1 MDDKYLR
8 RHREELN
15 ASSAVVTPIC
25 IVVDTSHSM
34 VDGKFVDSQ
43 GRTRMERLNDG
54 IQQFLDEI
62 KKDDLL
68 ADSVEIAIVTFNTE
82 AGTALAFSTIENIQG
97 VTIAGGSTAG
107 DTPKGV
113 EAALDLLENEKNFL
127 KSNGKKYNQPW
138 IVIMSDGRA
147 TPGREA
153 YDPITRKK
161 DFSEINNRL
170 RIVQNKTKAME
181 SNGKLTVIP
190 VLISERIRRDGT
202 PNKWFET
209 EKRQM
214 QGFTNSNRCKEIGD
228 GESQVSFRDFFKI
241 LSRSVSVSNAD
252 LLFADAPSASG
263 ARRPERRVERRDDYI
278 SQDEVARMIR
288 REPAPVATVI
298 KPTEIKNDDL
308 DEVSR
313 LRSEAV
319 SSNVAP
325 ASSFEMDDDVEDTEE
340 DIVTPISSTIKTT
353 PISTVTKTTTT
364 DDSYL
369 ESLLAGLDDWD
380 NI

>member
-34 VDGKFVDSQ
+34 VDGRFVDSQ

-62 KKDDLL
+62 KKVDVL

-190 VLISERIRRDGT
+190 VLISETTDGQYGLA
-202 PNKWFET
+202 K
-209 EKRQM
+209 KQM

-288 REPAPVATVI
+288 REPAPAATVI

>member
-34 VDGKFVDSQ
+34 VDGRFVDSQ

-62 KKDDLL
+62 KKDDVL
-68 ADSVEIAIVTFNTE
+68 ADSVEIAIVTFNTVS
-82 AGTALAFSTIENIQG
+82 GTALAFSTIDNIRG
-97 VTIAGGSTAG
+97 VQIEGSSEAG

-113 EAALDLLENEKNFL
+113 ETALQLLEQEKGFL
-127 KSNGKKYNQPW
+127 KSSGKKYNQPW

-147 TPGREA
+147 TPGKDSI
-153 YDPITRKK
+153 DPVTRKK
-161 DFSEINNRL
+161 DYTEINNRL

-190 VLISERIRRDGT
+190 VLISETTDGQYGLA
-202 PNKWFET
+202 K
-209 EKRQM
+209 KQM

-252 LLFADAPSASG
+252 LLFADAPAASG
-263 ARRPERRVERRDDYI
+263 FRHQDRRPVRRDDYI

-288 REPAPVATVI
+288 REPVQTETVI
-298 KPTEIKNDDL
+298 EPTEIKNEDL
-308 DEVSR
+308 DEVDR
-313 LRSEAV
+313 LRSEALRTPT
-319 SSNVAP
+319 VA
-325 ASSFEMDDDVEDTEE
+325 DDSLEDDYEREVEDLT
-340 DIVTPISSTIKTT
+340 VTPPPPDSRITSK
-353 PISTVTKTTTT
+353 PISTVTKSKTT

>member
-34 VDGKFVDSQ
+34 VDGRFVDSQ

-127 KSNGKKYNQPW
+127 KNNGKKYNQPW

-147 TPGREA
+147 TPGKEA

-190 VLISERIRRDGT
+190 VLISETTDGQYGLA
-202 PNKWFET
+202 K
-209 EKRQM
+209 KQM

-263 ARRPERRVERRDDYI
+263 ARRPDRRVERRDDYI

-288 REPAPVATVI
+288 REPAPAATVI

>member
-34 VDGKFVDSQ
+34 VDGRFVDSQ

-54 IQQFLDEI
+54 IEQFLDEI
-62 KKDDLL
+62 KKVDVL

-190 VLISERIRRDGT
+190 VLISETTDGQYGLA
-202 PNKWFET
+202 K
-209 EKRQM
+209 KQM

-298 KPTEIKNDDL
+298 KPTDIKNDDL

-340 DIVTPISSTIKTT
+340 DVVTPISSTIKTT

>member
-34 VDGKFVDSQ
+34 VDGRFVDSQ

-127 KSNGKKYNQPW
+127 KNNGKKYNQPW

-147 TPGREA
+147 TPGKEA

-190 VLISERIRRDGT
+190 VLISETTDGQYGLA
-202 PNKWFET
+202 K
-209 EKRQM
+209 KQM

-288 REPAPVATVI
+288 REPAPAATVI

>member
-34 VDGKFVDSQ
+34 VDGRFVDSQ

-54 IQQFLDEI
+54 IEQFLDEI
-62 KKDDLL
+62 KKVDVL

-190 VLISERIRRDGT
+190 VLISETTDGQYGLA
-202 PNKWFET
+202 K
-209 EKRQM
+209 KQM

>member
-34 VDGKFVDSQ
+34 VDGRFVDSQ

-62 KKDDLL
+62 KKDDVL
-68 ADSVEIAIVTFNTE
+68 ADSVEIAIVTVNTVS
-82 AGTALAFSTIENIQG
+82 GTALAFSTIDNIRG
-97 VTIAGGSTAG
+97 VQIEGSSEAG

-113 EAALDLLENEKNFL
+113 ETALQLLEQEKGFL
-127 KSNGKKYNQPW
+127 KSSGKKYNQPW

-147 TPGREA
+147 TPGKDSI
-153 YDPITRKK
+153 DPVTRKK
-161 DFSEINNRL
+161 DYTEINNRL

-190 VLISERIRRDGT
+190 VLISETTDGQYGLA
-202 PNKWFET
+202 K
-209 EKRQM
+209 KQM

-252 LLFADAPSASG
+252 LLFADAPAASG
-263 ARRPERRVERRDDYI
+263 FRHQDRRPARRDDYI

-288 REPAPVATVI
+288 REPVQTETVI
-298 KPTEIKNDDL
+298 EPTEIKNEDL
-308 DEVSR
+308 DEVDR
-313 LRSEAV
+313 LRSEALRTPT
-319 SSNVAP
+319 VA
-325 ASSFEMDDDVEDTEE
+325 DDSLEDDYEREVEDLT
-340 DIVTPISSTIKTT
+340 VTPPPPDSRITSK
-353 PISTVTKTTTT
+353 PISTVTKSKTT

>member
-34 VDGKFVDSQ
+34 VDGRFVDSQ

-127 KSNGKKYNQPW
+127 KNNGKKYNQPW

-147 TPGREA
+147 TPGKEA

-190 VLISERIRRDGT
+190 VLISETTDGQYGLA
-202 PNKWFET
+202 K
-209 EKRQM
+209 KQM

-252 LLFADAPSASG
+252 LLFADAPSGSG

-288 REPAPVATVI
+288 REPAPAATVI

>member
-34 VDGKFVDSQ
+34 VDGRFVDSQ

-147 TPGREA
+147 TPGKEA

-190 VLISERIRRDGT
+190 VLISETTDGQYGLA
-202 PNKWFET
+202 K
-209 EKRQM
+209 KQM

-263 ARRPERRVERRDDYI
+263 ARRPDRRVERRDDYI

-288 REPAPVATVI
+288 REPAPAATVI

-353 PISTVTKTTTT
+353 PISTVTKTTTN

>member
-34 VDGKFVDSQ
+34 VDGRFVDSQ

-62 KKDDLL
+62 KKDDVL
-68 ADSVEIAIVTFNTE
+68 ADSVEIAIVTFNTVS
-82 AGTALAFSTIENIQG
+82 GTALAFSTIDNIRG
-97 VTIAGGSTAG
+97 VQIEGSSEAG

-113 EAALDLLENEKNFL
+113 ETALQLLEQEKGFL
-127 KSNGKKYNQPW
+127 KSSGKKYNQPW

-147 TPGREA
+147 TPGKDSI
-153 YDPITRKK
+153 DPVTRKK
-161 DFSEINNRL
+161 DYTEINNRL

-190 VLISERIRRDGT
+190 VLISETTDGQYGLA
-202 PNKWFET
+202 K
-209 EKRQM
+209 KQM
-214 QGFTNSNRCKEIGD
+214 QGYTNSNRCKEIAD
-228 GESQVSFRDFFKI
+228 GESQVSFRDSFKI

-252 LLFADAPSASG
+252 LLFADAPVASG
-263 ARRPERRVERRDDYI
+263 VRHQDRRPARRDDYI

-288 REPAPVATVI
+288 REPVQTETVI
-298 KPTEIKNDDL
+298 KPTEIKNEDL
-308 DEVSR
+308 DEVDR
-313 LRSEAV
+313 LRSEALRTPT
-319 SSNVAP
+319 VA
-325 ASSFEMDDDVEDTEE
+325 DDSLEDDYEREVEDLT
-340 DIVTPISSTIKTT
+340 VTPPPPDSRITSK
-353 PISTVTKTTTT
+353 PISTVTKSKTT

>member
-34 VDGKFVDSQ
+34 VDGRFVDSQ

-62 KKDDLL
+62 KKDDVL
-68 ADSVEIAIVTFNTE
+68 ADSVEIAIVTFNTVS
-82 AGTALAFSTIENIQG
+82 GTALAFSTIDNIRG
-97 VTIAGGSTAG
+97 VQIEGSSEAG

-113 EAALDLLENEKNFL
+113 ETALQLLEQEKGFL
-127 KSNGKKYNQPW
+127 KSSGKKYNQPW

-147 TPGREA
+147 TPGKDSI
-153 YDPITRKK
+153 DPVTRKK
-161 DFSEINNRL
+161 DYTEINNRL

-190 VLISERIRRDGT
+190 VLISETTDGQYGLA
-202 PNKWFET
+202 K
-209 EKRQM
+209 KQM

-252 LLFADAPSASG
+252 LLFADAPVASG
-263 ARRPERRVERRDDYI
+263 VRHQDRRPARRDDYI

-288 REPAPVATVI
+288 REPVQTETVI
-298 KPTEIKNDDL
+298 KPTEIKNEDL
-308 DEVSR
+308 DEVDR
-313 LRSEAV
+313 LRSEALRTPT
-319 SSNVAP
+319 VA
-325 ASSFEMDDDVEDTEE
+325 DDSLEDDYEREVEDLT
-340 DIVTPISSTIKTT
+340 VTPPPPDSRITSK
-353 PISTVTKTTTT
+353 PISTVTKSKTT

>member
-34 VDGKFVDSQ
+34 VDGRFVDSQ

-62 KKDDLL
+62 KEDDLL

-127 KSNGKKYNQPW
+127 KNNGKKYNQPW

-147 TPGREA
+147 TPGKEA

-190 VLISERIRRDGT
+190 VLISETTDGQYGLA
-202 PNKWFET
+202 K
-209 EKRQM
+209 KQM

-288 REPAPVATVI
+288 REPAPAATVI

-353 PISTVTKTTTT
+353 PIPTVTKTTTT

>member
-8 RHREELN
+8 WHREELN

-34 VDGKFVDSQ
+34 VNGRFVDSQ

-113 EAALDLLENEKNFL
+113 EAALDLLENEKDFL
-127 KSNGKKYNQPW
+127 KNNGKKYNQPW

-147 TPGREA
+147 TPGMEA

-161 DFSEINNRL
+161 NFSEINNRL

-190 VLISERIRRDGT
+190 VLISETTDGQYGLA
-202 PNKWFET
+202 K
-209 EKRQM
+209 KQM
-214 QGFTNSNRCKEIGD
+214 QGFTISNRCKEIGD

-252 LLFADAPSASG
+252 LLFADAPSASR
-263 ARRPERRVERRDDYI
+263 ARRTERRVERRDDYI
-278 SQDEVARMIR
+278 SQDEVARIIR
-288 REPAPVATVI
+288 REPAPAATVI

-319 SSNVAP
+319 SSNLAP

-340 DIVTPISSTIKTT
+340 DIVTPVSSTIKTT

>member
-34 VDGKFVDSQ
+34 VDGRFVDGQ

-62 KKDDLL
+62 KKVDVL

-190 VLISERIRRDGT
+190 VLISETTDGQYGLA
-202 PNKWFET
+202 K
-209 EKRQM
+209 KQM

-340 DIVTPISSTIKTT
+340 DIVTPVSSTIKTT

>member
-8 RHREELN
+8 RHREELS

-25 IVVDTSHSM
+25 IVIDISHSM
-34 VDGKFVDSQ
+34 NDGKLVD
-43 GRTRMERLNDG
+43 RNNKKRIERLKDG
-54 IQQFLDEI
+54 IEDFLKEI
-62 KKDDLL
+62 REDDFLS
-68 ADSVEIAIVTFNTE
+68 DSVEIAAVAFNTE
-82 AGTALAFSTIENIQG
+82 AYLIQPFTTIENLKNIQIPEC
-97 VTIAGGSTAG
+97 TKSG

-113 EAALDLLENEKNFL
+113 ELALEILEKEKAFL
-127 KSNGKKYNQPW
+127 KTSGRKYNQPW

-147 TPGREA
+147 TPGPEM
-153 YDPITRKK
+153 YIPGTRRK
-161 DFSEINNRL
+161 DFTEINHRL
-170 RIVQNKTKAME
+170 HIVQNKVKAME
-181 SNGKLTVIP
+181 INSEGESKLNVIP
-190 VLISERIRRDGT
+190 VLISEPTDGEY
-202 PNKWFET
+202 KEG
-209 EKRQM
+209 KRQM
-214 QGFTNSNRCKEIGD
+214 QGFTNYNRCKEIGD
-228 GESQVSFRDFFKI
+228 GESQVSFKDFFKN

-288 REPAPVATVI
+288 REPAPAATVI

>member
-8 RHREELN
+8 RHKEELS

-34 VDGKFVDSQ
+34 VDGRFVDSQ

-54 IQQFLDEI
+54 IQQFLEEI
-62 KKDDLL
+62 KKDDIL
-68 ADSVEIAIVTFNTE
+68 ADTVEIAIVTFNTE
-82 AGTALAFSTIENIQG
+82 AGTALAFSTIENIEG
-97 VTIAGGSTAG
+97 ITIAGGSMSG

-113 EAALDLLENEKNFL
+113 EAALDLLETEKSFL

-147 TPGREA
+147 TPGVDA
-153 YDPITRKK
+153 IDPVTRRK
-161 DFSEINNRL
+161 DYTEINNRL
-170 RIVQNKTKAME
+170 RIVQSKTKAME
-181 SNGKLTVIP
+181 SNSKLTVIP
-190 VLISERIRRDGT
+190 VLISETTDGQYALA
-202 PNKWFET
+202 
-209 EKRQM
+209 KRQM

-252 LLFADAPSASG
+252 LLFADAPSSNAYRHP
-263 ARRPERRVERRDDYI
+263 AQRPERRDDYI
-278 SQDEVARMIR
+278 SRDEVARMIH
-288 REPAPVATVI
+288 REPAPEAKVLA
-298 KPTEIKNDDL
+298 PTEIRTDDI
-308 DEVSR
+308 DEVTR
-313 LRSEAV
+313 LRNEALRTSV
-319 SSNVAP
+319 SP
-325 ASSFEMDDDVEDTEE
+325 DDSFEEEYGREAEDPSPGGTE
-340 DIVTPISSTIKTT
+340 DIAGKAASVPVT
-353 PISTVTKTTTT
+353 TVTKSNTT

>member
-34 VDGKFVDSQ
+34 VDGRFVDSQ

-127 KSNGKKYNQPW
+127 KNNGKKYNQPW

-147 TPGREA
+147 TPGKEA

-190 VLISERIRRDGT
+190 VLISETTDGQYGLA
-202 PNKWFET
+202 K
-209 EKRQM
+209 KQM

-252 LLFADAPSASG
+252 LLFADAPSANG
-263 ARRPERRVERRDDYI
+263 ARHPERRVERRDDYI

-288 REPAPVATVI
+288 REPAPAATVI

>member
-34 VDGKFVDSQ
+34 VDGRFVDSQ

-127 KSNGKKYNQPW
+127 KNNGKKYNQPW

-147 TPGREA
+147 TPGKEA

-190 VLISERIRRDGT
+190 VLISETTDGQYGLA
-202 PNKWFET
+202 K
-209 EKRQM
+209 KQM

-263 ARRPERRVERRDDYI
+263 ARRHERRVERRDDYI

-288 REPAPVATVI
+288 REPAPAATVI

-353 PISTVTKTTTT
+353 PISTVTKTTTN

>member
-34 VDGKFVDSQ
+34 VDGRFVDSQ

-127 KSNGKKYNQPW
+127 KNNGKKYNQPW

-147 TPGREA
+147 TPGKEA

-190 VLISERIRRDGT
+190 VLISETTDGQYGLA
-202 PNKWFET
+202 K
-209 EKRQM
+209 KQM

-288 REPAPVATVI
+288 REPAPAATVI

-340 DIVTPISSTIKTT
+340 DVVTPISSTIKTT

>member
-34 VDGKFVDSQ
+34 VDGRFVDSQ

-54 IQQFLDEI
+54 IEQFLDEI
-62 KKDDLL
+62 KKVDVL

-190 VLISERIRRDGT
+190 VLISETTDGQYGLA
-202 PNKWFET
+202 K
-209 EKRQM
+209 KQM

-263 ARRPERRVERRDDYI
+263 ARRPERRVERREDYI

-340 DIVTPISSTIKTT
+340 DVVTTISSTIKTT

>member
-34 VDGKFVDSQ
+34 VDGRFVDSQ

-62 KKDDLL
+62 KKDDML
-68 ADSVEIAIVTFNTE
+68 ADSVEIAIVTFNTV
-82 AGTALAFSTIENIQG
+82 AGTALAFSTIDNIRDIQ
-97 VTIAGGSTAG
+97 IEGSSEAG

-113 EAALDLLENEKNFL
+113 ETALQLLEQEKGFL
-127 KSNGKKYNQPW
+127 KSSGKKYNQPW

-147 TPGREA
+147 TPGKDSI
-153 YDPITRKK
+153 DPVTRKK
-161 DFSEINNRL
+161 DYTEINNRL

-190 VLISERIRRDGT
+190 VLISETTDGQYGLA
-202 PNKWFET
+202 K
-209 EKRQM
+209 KQM

-252 LLFADAPSASG
+252 LLFADAPAASG
-263 ARRPERRVERRDDYI
+263 VRHQDRRPARRDDYI

-288 REPAPVATVI
+288 REPVQTKTVI
-298 KPTEIKNDDL
+298 EPTEIINEDL
-308 DEVSR
+308 DEVDR
-313 LRSEAV
+313 LRSEALRTPT
-319 SSNVAP
+319 VADG
-325 ASSFEMDDDVEDTEE
+325 SLEDDYEREVEDLT
-340 DIVTPISSTIKTT
+340 VTPPPDSRITSK
-353 PISTVTKTTTT
+353 PISTVTKSKTT

>member
-34 VDGKFVDSQ
+34 VDGRFVDSQ

-127 KSNGKKYNQPW
+127 KNNGKKYNQPW

-147 TPGREA
+147 TPGKEA

-190 VLISERIRRDGT
+190 VLISETTDGQYGLA
-202 PNKWFET
+202 K
-209 EKRQM
+209 KQM

-288 REPAPVATVI
+288 REPAPAATVI

-325 ASSFEMDDDVEDTEE
+325 ASSFL
-340 DIVTPISSTIKTT
+340 SSTHE
-353 PISTVTKTTTT
+353 PSSANRPSTRF
-364 DDSYL
+364 
-369 ESLLAGLDDWD
+369 LLRR
-380 NI
+380 ITVEV

>member
-34 VDGKFVDSQ
+34 VDGRFVDGQ

-62 KKDDLL
+62 KKVDVL

-127 KSNGKKYNQPW
+127 KNNGKKYNQPW

-190 VLISERIRRDGT
+190 VLISETTDGQYGLA
-202 PNKWFET
+202 K
-209 EKRQM
+209 KQM

-340 DIVTPISSTIKTT
+340 DVVTPISSTIKTT

>member
-34 VDGKFVDSQ
+34 VDGRFVDGQ

-62 KKDDLL
+62 KKVDVL

-113 EAALDLLENEKNFL
+113 KTALDLLENEKNFL

-190 VLISERIRRDGT
+190 VLISETTDGQYGLA
-202 PNKWFET
+202 K
-209 EKRQM
+209 KQM

-288 REPAPVATVI
+288 REPAPVTTVI

-340 DIVTPISSTIKTT
+340 DVVTPISSTIKTT

>member
-34 VDGKFVDSQ
+34 VDGRFVDSQ

-62 KKDDLL
+62 KKDDVL
-68 ADSVEIAIVTFNTE
+68 ADSVEIAIVTFNTVS
-82 AGTALAFSTIENIQG
+82 GTALAFSTIDNIRGIQ
-97 VTIAGGSTAG
+97 IEGSSEAG

-113 EAALDLLENEKNFL
+113 ESALELLEHEKNFL
-127 KSNGKKYNQPW
+127 KSSGKKYNQPW

-147 TPGREA
+147 TPGKDS
-153 YDPITRKK
+153 YDPVTRKK
-161 DFSEINNRL
+161 DYTEINNRL

-190 VLISERIRRDGT
+190 VLISETTDGQYGLA
-202 PNKWFET
+202 K
-209 EKRQM
+209 KQM

-252 LLFADAPSASG
+252 LLFADAPATTSVRHLD
-263 ARRPERRVERRDDYI
+263 RRPARRDDYI

-288 REPAPVATVI
+288 RAPVQTETVI
-298 KPTEIKNDDL
+298 KPTEIKNEDL
-308 DEVSR
+308 DEVDR
-313 LRSEAV
+313 LRSEALRTTSV
-319 SSNVAP
+319 ADDSLEDEYEREAEDLTVTSAP
-325 ASSFEMDDDVEDTEE
+325 ADSRITSKPT
-340 DIVTPISSTIKTT
+340 
-353 PISTVTKTTTT
+353 STVTKSKTT

>member
-34 VDGKFVDSQ
+34 VDGRFVDSQ

-127 KSNGKKYNQPW
+127 KNNGKKYNQPW

-147 TPGREA
+147 TPGKEA

-190 VLISERIRRDGT
+190 VLISETTDGQYGLA
-202 PNKWFET
+202 K
-209 EKRQM
+209 KQM

-263 ARRPERRVERRDDYI
+263 ARRPDRRVERRDDYI

-288 REPAPVATVI
+288 REPAPAATVI

-353 PISTVTKTTTT
+353 PISTVTKTTTN

>member
-34 VDGKFVDSQ
+34 VDGRFVDGQ

-62 KKDDLL
+62 KKVDVL

-190 VLISERIRRDGT
+190 VLISETTDGQYGLA
-202 PNKWFET
+202 K
-209 EKRQM
+209 KQM

-288 REPAPVATVI
+288 REPAPAATVI

>member
-34 VDGKFVDSQ
+34 VDGRFVDSQ

-127 KSNGKKYNQPW
+127 KNNGKKYNQPW

-147 TPGREA
+147 TPGKEA

-190 VLISERIRRDGT
+190 VLISETTDGQYGLA
-202 PNKWFET
+202 K
-209 EKRQM
+209 KQM

-288 REPAPVATVI
+288 REPAPAATVI

-353 PISTVTKTTTT
+353 PIPTVTKTTTT

>member
-34 VDGKFVDSQ
+34 VDGRFVDSQ

-62 KKDDLL
+62 KKDDVL
-68 ADSVEIAIVTFNTE
+68 ADSVEIAIVTFNTVS
-82 AGTALAFSTIENIQG
+82 GTALAFSTIDNIRG
-97 VTIAGGSTAG
+97 VQIEGSSEAG

-113 EAALDLLENEKNFL
+113 ETALQLLEQEKGFL
-127 KSNGKKYNQPW
+127 KSSGKKYNQPW

-147 TPGREA
+147 TPGKDSI
-153 YDPITRKK
+153 DPVTRKK
-161 DFSEINNRL
+161 DYTEINNRL

-190 VLISERIRRDGT
+190 VLISETTDGQYGLA
-202 PNKWFET
+202 K
-209 EKRQM
+209 KQM

-252 LLFADAPSASG
+252 LLFADAPAASG
-263 ARRPERRVERRDDYI
+263 VRHQDRRPARRDDYI

-288 REPAPVATVI
+288 REPVQTETVI
-298 KPTEIKNDDL
+298 KPTEIKNEDL
-308 DEVSR
+308 DEVDR
-313 LRSEAV
+313 LRSEALHTPT
-319 SSNVAP
+319 VA
-325 ASSFEMDDDVEDTEE
+325 DDSLEDDYEREVEDLT
-340 DIVTPISSTIKTT
+340 VTPPPPDSRITSK
-353 PISTVTKTTTT
+353 PISTVTKSKTT

>member
-34 VDGKFVDSQ
+34 VDGRFVDSQ

-54 IQQFLDEI
+54 IEQFLDEI
-62 KKDDLL
+62 KKVDVL

-190 VLISERIRRDGT
+190 VLISETTDGQYGLA
-202 PNKWFET
+202 K
-209 EKRQM
+209 KQM

-340 DIVTPISSTIKTT
+340 DVVTPISSTIKTT